1 MLTDCLLEWIW
12 RRTPLHCT
20 LLRFD
25 QISSGNISNLYL
37 ILSKREKAAFEPS
50 DNYWNEAN
58 NLKLNNWTT
67 CAVIKRKINFHRTRY
82 DENASVWTALLQLLC
97 KRERKVYWISILY
110 LSRKSASCSSY
121 SHLWPSCN
129 QVLHASDFITSIPLR
144 IGSKLHCSLSLDE
157 KYIVVCLLT
166 IRYSRKKKKRL
177 S

>member
-25 QISSGNISNLYL
+25 KISSGNISNGFISSHLNQKEQ
-37 ILSKREKAAFEPS
+37 ILNQPDS
-50 DNYWNEAN
+50 WNEAK
-58 NLKLNNWTT
+58 NLKLNLDST
-67 CAVIKRKINFHRTRY
+67 VVKRKINFHRTRY
-82 DENASVWTALLQLLC
+82 HENTSVWTALLQLLC

-157 KYIVVCLLT
+157 KYNFVCKMTIGYQYLL
-166 IRYSRKKKKRL
+166 K
-177 S
+177 